1 MTERRAYLSDLSD
14 ARWALIESTLT
25 AWRKARIDR
34 RPTAVPAPTDLRE
47 VFNAILYVNRTGIP
61 WKYLPHDF
69 PNHRTVY
76 GYYAAWRDE
85 GIFARLNYDLTGL
98 ARIEAGRNA
107 GPTAAVIDTQS
118 VKTSTNPPTATQ
130 GTDAAK
136 KIVGRKRS
144 ITTDALG
151 LLLAVTVVAAS
162 MSENQAG
169 IRVLNQAKASH
180 PSIVKTWVDAGFKNQ
195 FVEHAA
201 TLGVDAE
208 VVPRNV
214 ETKGF
219 HVVKR
224 RWVVERTLG
233 WLMLHRRLARDYETL
248 PASSEAMIHIAMI
261 DNVSKRVTGE
271 STPTWRDTYLRP
283 CLKW

>member
-1 MTERRAYLSDLSD
+1 MPPRRSWGGS
-14 ARWALIESTLT
+14 
-25 AWRKARIDR
+25 
-34 RPTAVPAPTDLRE
+34 
-47 VFNAILYVNRTGIP
+47 
-61 WKYLPHDF
+61 
-69 PNHRTVY
+69 
-76 GYYAAWRDE
+76 
-85 GIFARLNYDLTGL
+85 
-98 ARIEAGRNA
+98 EA
-107 GPTAAVIDTQS
+107 S
-118 VKTSTNPPTATQ
+118 PPT
-130 GTDAAK
+130 
-136 KIVGRKRS
+136 RS
-144 ITTDALG
+144 G

-169 IRVLNQAKASH
+169 IRVLDQAKASH

-248 PASSEAMIHIAMI
+248 PASSEAMIHVAMI
-261 DNVSKRVTGE
+261 DNVSKRVTVNRHPPGE
-271 STPTWRDTYLRP
+271 APISTKGVNRTPSDEIPDRLASYLQRRRP
-283 CLKW
+283 GGSGQRASVCRLR